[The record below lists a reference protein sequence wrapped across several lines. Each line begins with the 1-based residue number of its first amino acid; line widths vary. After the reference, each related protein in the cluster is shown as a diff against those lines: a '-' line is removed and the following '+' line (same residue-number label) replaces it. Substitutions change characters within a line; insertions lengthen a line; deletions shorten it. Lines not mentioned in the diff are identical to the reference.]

1 MRKPMMLIAAMVFVL
16 LSVNLSAFAWD
27 PVGTWRIEG
36 RTDATLKISKDG
48 DLYRISSQS
57 AYSKYE
63 AVGTLMKDQLL
74 FVITTTTDPQ
84 SYFLTFT
91 RLSDN
96 RMEEVTRD
104 PNTGKEAWRGIF
116 IR

>member
-1 MRKPMMLIAAMVFVL
+1 MRKPVMLIAAMVFVL

-27 PVGTWRIEG
+27 PVGTWKIEG
-36 RTDATLKISKDG
+36 RTDATFKIFKDG
-48 DLYRISSQS
+48 DLYRASAQS

-63 AVGTLMKDQLL
+63 AVGTMMKDQLL
-74 FVITTTTDPQ
+74 FVITTTSDPQ

-96 RMEEVTRD
+96 RMQEVTRD
-104 PNTGKEAWRGIF
+104 PNTGKEEWRGIF